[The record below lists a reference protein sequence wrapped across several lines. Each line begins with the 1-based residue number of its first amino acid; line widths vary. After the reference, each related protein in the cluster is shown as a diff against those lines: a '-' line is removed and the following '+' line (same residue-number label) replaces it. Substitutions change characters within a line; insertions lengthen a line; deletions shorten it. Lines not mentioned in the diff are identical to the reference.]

1 MSKIKLKSIIT
12 ESMSDEDVRWWTSD
26 IQRTAN
32 ELEEFVLGVQKID
45 LSKWIKKNSSMKI
58 RRTLDAM
65 NDVIEKLDDIIR
77 ESD

>member
-1 MSKIKLKSIIT
+1 
-12 ESMSDEDVRWWTSD
+12 MSDEDVRWWTSD